1 MSKETN
7 EMRVLRMT
15 RIGIKSVLAENE
27 WLANSCRI
35 IIRDNWDK
43 EEDKECRRKLYKAH
57 TTLSKARSNI
67 KICQTQLRDIKH
79 GIRALN
85 RQHDFRVNAVR
96 EHQKAMADAYPKTSL
111 LG

>member
-1 MSKETN
+1 MSKETKK
-7 EMRVLRMT
+7 MRVLRMT

-27 WLANSCRI
+27 WLANSCRL
-35 IIRDNWDK
+35 IIRENWDK
-43 EEDKECRRKLYKAH
+43 EGDKECRKKLYKAH
-57 TTLSKARSNI
+57 NALSKARSNI

-85 RQHDFRVNAVR
+85 RQHDFRMKAI
-96 EHQKAMADAYPKTSL
+96 ESAKKAAMAQKTSL